1 MQTILLNALLCLGII
16 WMLLLIRYTYYYI
29 QFSRREDSKAAK
41 EQNNEAEQKLEDTH
55 TLVGKSKGLSSED
68 FPPLPAIP
76 KTEVSATQANTFA
89 PPKAEE
95 GAEVSD
101 TPEEEPTDEPSISEE
116 ENEMQVA
123 FTTDEVDEDEV
134 AKEEMLL
141 TRDPMP
147 EVSPSAIL
155 ARDLVRMGRWSK
167 NDDELDEEDVTEVQD
182 TLSKVQGT
190 DLMEK
195 YKEHLLA
202 ESAKHNKL
210 LAFVRKAEEEQRQT
224 EELGDEETQPASTSD
239 AHPLDY
245 YL

>member
-29 QFSRREDSKAAK
+29 QFSRREDRKQAK

-68 FPPLPAIP
+68 FPKLPAIP
-76 KTEVSATQANTFA
+76 KTEVSDTQANTFA

-95 GAEVSD
+95 RGEASD
-101 TPEEEPTDEPSISEE
+101 TTEEEPSISEE

-134 AKEEMLL
+134 AKEELL
-141 TRDPMP
+141 LSRDPMP

-155 ARDLVRMGRWSK
+155 ARDLVRMERWAK
-167 NDDELDEEDVTEVQD
+167 NDDELDEEDTAEVEAA
-182 TLSKVQGT
+182 LSKVQGT

-195 YKEHLLA
+195 YKKNLLA
-202 ESAKHNKL
+202 EEAKHSKL
-210 LAFVRKAEEEQRQT
+210 LALVRKAEEKQSQV
-224 EELGDEETQPASTSD
+224 DEASQGGTSPTSTRD